1 MLLLAL
7 IGVTLVF
14 IWGHSLIPA
23 TGSAKESMRLMVMIN
38 EFLSKINAPVQL
50 QGDKVL
56 RKIAHA
62 TEYLVLGGEIGVFGF
77 WRYTRRFASAVHEEG
92 SVSSASQDGVDASS
106 AHHGVSA
113 VRNCRKTRIQVLF
126 NCLHLGVWISVIDE
140 TLQLFVPGRYG
151 QISDVWIDCAGFAV
165 GAVLGMWICGMAR
178 KKV

>member
-1 MLLLAL
+1 MILLAL
-7 IGVTLVF
+7 IGLTLAF

-62 TEYLVLGGEIGVFGF
+62 TEYLVLGGEIGMFGF
-77 WRYTRRFASAVHEEG
+77 WRYTRRFASAV
-92 SVSSASQDGVDASS
+92 
-106 AHHGVSA
+106 
-113 VRNCRKTRIQVLF
+113 RKCRKARIQVLF

-165 GAVLGMWICGMAR
+165 GAVIVYFLASR
-178 KKV
+178 KRRVR